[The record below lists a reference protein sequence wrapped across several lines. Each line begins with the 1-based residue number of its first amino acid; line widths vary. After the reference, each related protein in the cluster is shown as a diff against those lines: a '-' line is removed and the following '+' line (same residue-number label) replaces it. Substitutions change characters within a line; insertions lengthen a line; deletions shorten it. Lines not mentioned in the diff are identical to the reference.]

1 MPSNNRLLD
10 FDLVAPH
17 LESVTLGVR
26 KHLERRNR
34 RIAASLKG
42 DGARPSSRTVTSR
55 ASGSSDRRSR
65 EERHVRGGLPL
76 ANQVPH
82 MLE

>member
-34 RIAASLKG
+34 RIAAIYFPEG
-42 DGARPSSRTVTSR
+42 DGARTIFANGHEP
-55 ASGSSDRRSR
+55 ASPSSDR
-65 EERHVRGGLPL
+65 
-76 ANQVPH
+76 
-82 MLE
+82 